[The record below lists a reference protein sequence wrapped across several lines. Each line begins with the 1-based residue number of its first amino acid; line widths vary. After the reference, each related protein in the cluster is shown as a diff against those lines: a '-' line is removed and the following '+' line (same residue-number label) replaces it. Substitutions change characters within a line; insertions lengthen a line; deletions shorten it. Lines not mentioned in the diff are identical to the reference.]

1 MVHPLVQ
8 QAIGLLLREGEIFGA
23 KLVQL
28 SGGPEPPQGQRWV
41 RAARDDEVDVLWEVL
56 HEEGHRPVGLARAHV
71 LVVVEDHDNPT
82 GQLGEPV
89 YERGKR
95 RFDERPARRSH
106 SREDVRPEVYLRQG
120 PAQRLR
126 HVPPQPD
133 RVVVALV
140 EGDPGEGRLGLLR
153 PQPVGKER
161 GLAVAGGGAQDA
173 ELTAQAVVEEVE
185 QFAADQ
191 LLWARQRR
199 PELGLEHDHG
209 RIFAWLARGPD
220 KHLLR
225 PPAPASGSSRP
236 RRTADGAPP
245 AREGAVSATTPVLP
259 ARCRPAP
266 SAGQILSR
274 HRTSQKAVNPKF
286 AE

>member
-1 MVHPLVQ
+1 
-8 QAIGLLLREGEIFGA
+8 
-23 KLVQL
+23 
-28 SGGPEPPQGQRWV
+28 
-41 RAARDDEVDVLWEVL
+41 
-56 HEEGHRPVGLARAHV
+56 
-71 LVVVEDHDNPT
+71 
-82 GQLGEPV
+82 
-89 YERGKR
+89 
-95 RFDERPARRSH
+95 
-106 SREDVRPEVYLRQG
+106 
-120 PAQRLR
+120 
-126 HVPPQPD
+126 
-133 RVVVALV
+133 
-140 EGDPGEGRLGLLR
+140 
-153 PQPVGKER
+153 
-161 GLAVAGGGAQDA
+161 
-173 ELTAQAVVEEVE
+173 VEEVE

-225 PPAPASGSSRP
+225 PPAPASGSPRP